1 MGKIQ
6 VCGQAFVLNN
16 EEIQN
21 RKGQYFLVTE
31 MDLYNFKRIFI
42 LYYLS
47 VIFQKQIHDIWLNAT
62 NSFLKE
68 TFSSCQ

>member
-47 VIFQKQIHDIWLNAT
+47 VIFQKHIHDIWLNAT

>member
-6 VCGQAFVLNN
+6 VCGQALVLNN

-47 VIFQKQIHDIWLNAT
+47 VIFQKRIHDIWLNAT